1 MNEKM
6 NIDKRLLLKA
16 IVTASGKKIN
26 KNAVDSAKGGDLS
39 ALIGTL
45 TAADR
50 RKLDAALN
58 DKETA
63 RKILSSAQAKE
74 ILKKITGGKDNG

>member
-26 KNAVDSAKGGDLS
+26 KNTVDSAKNGDLS

-45 TAADR
+45 NADDR
-50 RKLDAALN
+50 RKLDAALS